1 MKLKPA
7 GFLTKIVVLV
17 LIIYM
22 ATALLNLRTQIQ
34 TVEARRDSLSQ
45 EVEDQKLKNQAL
57 AEAVENSDDP
67 DTLEKVA
74 RDKGYVKKDEIL
86 IYDVA
91 S

>member
-17 LIIYM
+17 LIIFL
-22 ATALLNLRTQIQ
+22 ATALLNSRTQIQ
-34 TVEARRDSLSQ
+34 AATAERDSLSDQ
-45 EVEDQKLKNQAL
+45 VKDQKIRNQLVSDAIS
-57 AEAVENSDDP
+57 NSSDP

-91 S
+91 N